1 MKALKDL
8 KAFWK
13 KSKRVWIVMKKP
25 TKKEYQLTAKVTAL
39 GILILGTIGF
49 LIMILFQITGL
60 K

>member
-1 MKALKDL
+1 MKAAKDL

-13 KSKRVWIVMKKP
+13 KCKRVWIVMKKP

-39 GILILGTIGF
+39 GILILGVIGF